1 MQSNSSQR
9 LKLIGQ
15 EAAGT
20 RFYKVSSDY
29 LLKMCFPL
37 RTRVRSPAV
46 KQIGP
51 SIFRVFA

>member
-20 RFYKVSSDY
+20 RFIKVNFDY
-29 LLKMCFPL
+29 LLNMFFSS
-37 RTRVRSPAV
+37 RTRVV
-46 KQIGP
+46 LQ
-51 SIFRVFA
+51 